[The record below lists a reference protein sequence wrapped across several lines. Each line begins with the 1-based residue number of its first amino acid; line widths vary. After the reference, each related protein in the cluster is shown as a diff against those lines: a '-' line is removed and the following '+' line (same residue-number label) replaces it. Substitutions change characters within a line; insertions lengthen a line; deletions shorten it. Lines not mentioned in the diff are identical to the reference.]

1 MQRLGHTLPLSLPA
15 FMPSQLMLV
24 CNCTVKGDN
33 RVFYMRPETIF
44 LEDPR
49 IQNAFRNDFL
59 KQISTPPQPEPFTM
73 MADDVHKAML
83 EEVRD

>member
-1 MQRLGHTLPLSLPA
+1 MIST
-15 FMPSQLMLV
+15 
-24 CNCTVKGDN
+24 TIVKGDN

-49 IQNAFRNDFL
+49 LQNAFRNDFL

-73 MADDVHKAML
+73 MADDIHKNML
-83 EEVRD
+83 EEIKD